1 MTDVTFIPISI
12 DAVGSRHV
20 VRWVERPDDSSSLPF
35 FGQMVDEMLGAGARL
50 RVTSLDALHDV
61 EGRDPG
67 GFVFHQ
73 SRCGSTLLMQALTQ
87 GGCIAPVSEALPVN
101 QLLLQ
106 DGLSEEERTGLLR
119 GLIRA
124 LSLRDGAARD
134 LPSLFKLTSW
144 NVLFFDVIRAAFPD
158 TPWLFLYRDPLETLA
173 SLGERPARWLANDA
187 LLDALAR
194 DLRLPSVVGLAREQ
208 RCAVVLAAYGRAA
221 LHASPASIN
230 LLNYD
235 QLPAAL
241 SAEVPARFGLATTE
255 AQREVIA
262 AASRIYSKDASRS
275 LVFDA
280 AAERRRRP
288 VSDALRDV
296 DRRLTRPVYDAL
308 EARRLGG

>member
-1 MTDVTFIPISI
+1 VTSAFIPISI

-20 VRWVERPDDSSSLPF
+20 VRWVERPDAPSAMPF
-35 FGQMVDEMLGAGARL
+35 FAQMAAELENAGARQRL
-50 RVTSLDALHDV
+50 TPLETLHEV

-73 SRCGSTLLMQALTQ
+73 SRCGSTLLMQSLAQ
-87 GGCIAPVSEALPVN
+87 GGCILPVSEALPVN
-101 QLLLQ
+101 QLLLHG
-106 DGLSEEERTGLLR
+106 GLSEEERSGLLR

-124 LSLRDGAARD
+124 LGFRDGASNE
-134 LPSLFKLTSW
+134 LPTLVKLTSW

-158 TPWLFLYRDPLETLA
+158 TPWLFLYREPLEALA
-173 SLGERPARWLANDA
+173 SLDARPARWLANDA
-187 LLDALAR
+187 LLDSLAR
-194 DLRLPSVVGLAREQ
+194 DQRLPSVVGLAREQ

-221 LHASPASIN
+221 LRASPASIN

-241 SAEVPARFGLATTE
+241 SADVPARFGLATTG
-255 AQREVIA
+255 AQRDIIA
-262 AASRIYSKDASRS
+262 AASRIYSKDVSRS
-275 LVFDA
+275 LVFDV

-288 VSDALRDV
+288 VSDALRDA
-296 DRRLTRPVYDAL
+296 DLRLTRSVYGAL